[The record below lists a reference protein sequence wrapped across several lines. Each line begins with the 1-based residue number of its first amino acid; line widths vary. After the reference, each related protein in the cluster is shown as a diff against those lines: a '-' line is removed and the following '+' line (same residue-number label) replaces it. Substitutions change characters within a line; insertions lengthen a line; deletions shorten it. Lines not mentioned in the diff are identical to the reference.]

1 MASNKEHCAFMDS
14 TPLLTRQ
21 VLLVGLLGAL
31 LVLTYVVMQP
41 FIVPVVWATI
51 LAYTTWPF
59 YRKVRGLLRGRATAS
74 ALLMTVVLACALV
87 LPLYWLAAL
96 VQDELTA
103 AYQAVATYLAQG
115 PQPLPDAIR
124 SIPWAGEQLQGLL
137 DQLATQTGT
146 FNEHLTRWF
155 QRSGGDLVGL
165 LGGVGRNI
173 VKLIFA
179 LITLFFFYRDGETLR
194 RQMGR
199 LLLRFFGDR
208 IDPYVRAGARMTRA
222 VVYGILITALIQGAI
237 AGIGYAL
244 VGVRAPVLLGALTAI
259 VSLAPLV
266 GTSLVWGPICI
277 WLLMSNHPWPAVIL
291 LAWGVVLVH
300 PIDNV
305 IRPLVISN
313 VTRIPFLLVMFGVLG
328 GLAAFGLIGLFLG
341 PVILA
346 LGFAVWREW
355 LGEAVATDEPF

>member
-1 MASNKEHCAFMDS
+1 MDS
-14 TPLLTRQ
+14 TSLLTRRI
-21 VLLVGLLGAL
+21 LLVGLLGAL
-31 LVLTYVVMQP
+31 VVLSYVVVRP
-41 FIVPVVWATI
+41 FVVPVAWATI

-59 YRKVRGLLRGRATAS
+59 YRRLRRLLHGRATVS
-74 ALLMTVVLACALV
+74 ALLMTLFLACALV
-87 LPLYWLAAL
+87 LPLFWLAAL
-96 VQDELTA
+96 VRDELAA
-103 AYQAVATYLAQG
+103 AYQAVAAYLAQG

-124 SIPWAGEQLQGLL
+124 SIPWAGEQLQELL
-137 DQLATQTGT
+137 RQLATETGT
-146 FNEHLTRWF
+146 FGEHLTQWF
-155 QRSGGDLVGL
+155 QRAGGDLVGL
-165 LGGVGRNI
+165 LGDVGRNV

-179 LITLFFFYRDGETLR
+179 LITLFFFYRDGENLR
-194 RQMGR
+194 HQIGR
-199 LLLRFFGDR
+199 LLHRFFGDR

-222 VVYGILITALIQGAI
+222 VVYGILVTALIQGAI
-237 AGIGYAL
+237 AGMGYAL
-244 VGVRAPVLLGALTAI
+244 VGVRAPVLLGALTAV
-259 VSLAPLV
+259 VSLVPLV

-277 WLLMSNHPWPAVIL
+277 WLLMSNHPWPAIIL
-291 LAWGVVLVH
+291 LAWGVLLVH

-355 LGEAVATDEPF
+355 LGEEVSAD